1 MESMKNLFGDVND
14 SVSNPVNSSSFDGQC
29 GLAACAGLGK
39 TWFGYPKLTISLM
52 NPSEKEIEA
61 IAFYLLPYNMYG
73 EEIEGPA
80 ISNKLCADTPIP
92 TGESD
97 VISYRLRD
105 RDIKMVQLYVYH
117 VLYSDG
123 TQWGNQNADRADI
136 LEDGILIWVS
146 GQL

>member
-1 MESMKNLFGDVND
+1 MKNLFGDVND